1 MVRYGVPVL
10 FAVVAAM
17 LGQPGCRPHAAAP
30 PEPAPPP
37 PPVSAKLIDGH
48 TDFAFR
54 LFDKLRQEQPGAN
67 VFVSPT
73 SIALA
78 LAMTCNG
85 AAGDTEKAMLQTLG
99 CTAMALDT
107 LNKEGEALLTGLRN
121 PDPQV
126 ELSIANSIW
135 AKQGV
140 PFSPA
145 FLEALKASYDAPATE
160 LDFSAPTAA
169 PTINDWVKKATRGRI
184 DGIVD
189 PPIDPLMSC
198 FLIDAVYFNG
208 KWTDPFEERDTKPGD
223 FNLLDGA
230 TKRMK
235 FMSRDEAHLAYL
247 KGDGFQAI
255 VLPYGRGRM
264 SMLILLPDEG
274 AALEGLCARLSPKVW
289 KDWLGRFGHIEV
301 NLKLPRFRLEYES
314 RLDDALSAMGMG
326 IAFDPQRADFSR
338 MSEVPQWISEV
349 KHKTFVEVTEK
360 GTEAAA
366 ATEVGM
372 EMGAE
377 MQPRIVTFVVD
388 RPFLCAIRDH
398 ATGAILFL
406 GAVSD
411 PEAI

>member
-1 MVRYGVPVL
+1 
-10 FAVVAAM
+10 
-17 LGQPGCRPHAAAP
+17 
-30 PEPAPPP
+30 
-37 PPVSAKLIDGH
+37 
-48 TDFAFR
+48 
-54 LFDKLRQEQPGAN
+54 
-67 VFVSPT
+67 
-73 SIALA
+73 
-78 LAMTCNG
+78 
-85 AAGDTEKAMLQTLG
+85 
-99 CTAMALDT
+99 
-107 LNKEGEALLTGLRN
+107 
-121 PDPQV
+121 
-126 ELSIANSIW
+126 
-135 AKQGV
+135 
-140 PFSPA
+140 
-145 FLEALKASYDAPATE
+145 
-160 LDFSAPTAA
+160 
-169 PTINDWVKKATRGRI
+169 VKKATRGRI

-230 TKRMK
+230 TRRMK

-338 MSEVPQWISEV
+338 MSEVVQWVTEV
-349 KHKTFVEVTEK
+349 KHKTFVEVTEE

-366 ATEVGM
+366 ATEGGM
-372 EMGAE
+372 AAGEEAM
-377 MQPRIVTFVVD
+377 PSTVVTFVVD
-388 RPFLCAIRDH
+388 RPFLCAIRDS